1 VAPAYLAMGAGCAL
15 LRRFADSLTQDDLPC
30 GLTAAGSGRPHVGTT
45 TPPCEHKSMLWEHV
59 TRSHRRGGRAAFGGT
74 SRHAA
79 ETPYAARMAEA
90 GASSATDVG
99 LFAARSLAV
108 EREGRPLPGDT
119 HLSFSLL
126 ASGGPDF
133 TPVCARQLAVQSTSA
148 ARQSFGIA
156 YGMSPLSGACWPM
169 LHSIKA

>member
-1 VAPAYLAMGAGCAL
+1 MAPAYLAICAGCAL

-30 GLTAAGSGRPHVGTT
+30 GLTAAGSGGPMSGRHLRRASINRCYGSTLLDHIVGAG
-45 TPPCEHKSMLWEHV
+45 EQRL
-59 TRSHRRGGRAAFGGT
+59 GT

-90 GASSATDVG
+90 GVSSATDVG

-148 ARQSFGIA
+148 ARQSFGTA
-156 YGMSPLSGACWPM
+156 YGMSLISVACWRM
-169 LHSIKA
+169 LQSITA